1 VQPGPVLSLEFPDLE
16 LSGSARPPGAAA
28 VAEVDLELSFDELE
42 VAELPVPLS
51 AGEERAASRFSL
63 FSEEFGPSKKR

>member
-1 VQPGPVLSLEFPDLE
+1 
-16 LSGSARPPGAAA
+16 
-28 VAEVDLELSFDELE
+28 